1 MLTERSAVVVA
12 ATAPV
17 VAEHADAITKCFYP
31 KLFAADPELLRV
43 FNTAHQ
49 ATGEQPKALAAS
61 VVAYAVHLLDPGA
74 RDLRPML
81 DRIVHRHVSLG
92 IRPEQYPIVGRY
104 LLEAVAEVL
113 GDAVTAEV
121 AAAWDEVYWL
131 FAIELITA
139 ETRLYAQADADPGSP
154 WTRWVVAERVDETD
168 DVMTLRLTPED
179 GSAPPAAKAG
189 QYVSVA
195 VNLPESA
202 RQARQ
207 YSVSSSNTDALQITI
222 KRIDADGDGDAPA
235 GLVSSHLHA
244 HATSS
249 SVLELGP
256 VAGDVTLL
264 PGDGPVALIS
274 AGIGITPM
282 LAMLES
288 LADDA
293 SSRRIVAAHADRS
306 PRTHAMRSAQTG
318 ATDRLANAT
327 LHTWYEQDAD
337 ADALPGRMDLT
348 DVDIDPSSIAY
359 LCGPLPFM
367 RGVRLQLLQ
376 AGVQPE
382 RILYEVFGPDVWAGE
397 TAEEESAAMANLTP

>member
-1 MLTERSAVVVA
+1 MLTKRSAVVVA

-61 VVAYAVHLLDPGA
+61 VVAYAVHLLDPEA

-81 DRIVHRHVSLG
+81 DRIAHRHVSLG
-92 IRPEQYPIVGRY
+92 IRPDQYPIVGRY

-113 GDAVTAEV
+113 GEAVTAEV

-131 FAIELITA
+131 FALELITA

-154 WTRWVVAERVDETD
+154 WMRWVVTERIDETD
-168 DVMTLRLTPED
+168 DVMTLRLVPED
-179 GSAPPAAKAG
+179 GSAPRPVKAG
-189 QYVSVA
+189 QYLSVA
-195 VNLPESA
+195 VDLPTGG

-207 YSVSSSNTDALQITI
+207 YSVSSADTDALQITI
-222 KRIDADGDGDAPA
+222 KRIDPDGDAPA
-235 GLVSSHLHA
+235 GCVSSHLHRHTRA
-244 HATSS
+244 D

-274 AGIGITPM
+274 AGIGITPI

-288 LADDA
+288 LADEATD
-293 SSRRIVAAHADRS
+293 RRIVVAHADRN
-306 PRTHAMRSAQTG
+306 PATHALRA
-318 ATDRLANAT
+318 AHAKAARRLSNAT
-327 LHTWYEQDAD
+327 LHTWYEQDRD
-337 ADALPGRMDLT
+337 DDALPGRMDLG
-348 DVDIDPSSIAY
+348 DVEIDPGSIAY
-359 LCGPLPFM
+359 ICGPLPFM
-367 RGVRLQLLQ
+367 RGVRLQLLR
-376 AGVQPE
+376 AGVQSE
-382 RILYEVFGPDVWAGE
+382 RIFYEVFGPDVWAGDE
-397 TAEEESAAMANLTP
+397 DTTVATHAVS